1 MTRVKK
7 EPIKIL
13 TAAEEEQ
20 VKTLEAESD
29 RILDYLFEHA
39 GEDNSQL
46 VNRLNWID
54 KKVLDI
60 TGEGAL
66 EVNEDF
72 RR

>member
-13 TAAEEEQ
+13 TVAEKEQ